1 MKITF
6 KDGKVVENIVS
17 VSITNLKKNGVYTP
31 MVNIV
36 FDKGVGFSDLEGV
49 ITDENISQV
58 IIDAA
63 NGEVSRTLTG
73 FNKVY
78 MSENISDAN
87 CSFVVS
93 LEKDIEGTVEETA
106 PTAQPT
112 PVLFILTHIIILFR

>member
-78 MSENISDAN
+78 MSENISDSN

-93 LEKDIEGTVEETA
+93 LEKDIEETVEETA
-106 PTAQPT
+106 PTA
-112 PVLFILTHIIILFR
+112 